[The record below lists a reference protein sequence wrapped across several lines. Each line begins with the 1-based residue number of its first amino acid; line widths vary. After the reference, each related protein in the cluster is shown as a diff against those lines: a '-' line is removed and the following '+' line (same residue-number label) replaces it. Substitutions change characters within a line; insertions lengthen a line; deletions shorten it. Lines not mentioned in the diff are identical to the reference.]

1 MISNP
6 YAYFDKNSEYHH
18 QNPVNDNS
26 YDCQADYNAISVVGN
41 SSGGLADNTSAYV
54 PVLFSP
60 TTPGRTARITS
71 GRSAI
76 TPGERVGDPQG
87 PVSVDPTRRRGDSRR
102 VSTWASHCPNVM
114 RQGMRDS
121 GRIMSS
127 GHGS

>member
-1 MISNP
+1 MSTMISNP

-60 TTPGRTARITS
+60 DNTWPDCANYFWT
-71 GRSAI
+71 
-76 TPGERVGDPQG
+76 ERNY
-87 PVSVDPTRRRGDSRR
+87 
-102 VSTWASHCPNVM
+102 TW
-114 RQGMRDS
+114 
-121 GRIMSS
+121 
-127 GHGS
+127 